1 MVGALFA
8 ASRHVVLKGVESC
21 VEAYQVQ
28 IHVHSGQTHTAA
40 AFRTACCTS
49 HSAKVRQ
56 HRGLPTANCTSHVPI
71 PTVSCRPFANDT
83 IPQEPGSFLSV
94 ATETSTADHLISNS
108 PLRFDLVSPP
118 ASAPRD
124 VYALPE
130 SSSNTS
136 DSFIL
141 HIFPSTSQHR
151 LQITKSPLYGP
162 WPEEDPAYGSTK
174 SFATSTLEKL
184 VPVDIAAQGMA
195 DWERGGQLLKASDRP
210 RPQMKEELLAEITEE
225 RKARRA
231 EKEKDQKMIAAGGLL
246 AKFQACSEND
256 GR

>member
-1 MVGALFA
+1 MSFSK
-8 ASRHVVLKGVESC
+8 ASKAVLKP
-21 VEAYQVQ
+21 
-28 IHVHSGQTHTAA
+28 TR
-40 AFRTACCTS
+40 FRSMFIRVKPTP
-49 HSAKVRQ
+49 RQ
-56 HRGLPTANCTSHVPI
+56 LSERRAVLRTLQKYGNIEVFQPLI
-71 PTVSCRPFANDT
+71 
-83 IPQEPGSFLSV
+83 EPGSFLSV